1 MPITVLYLFHSP
13 ESKSCGGVQSRASP
27 LFCLGRAR
35 KRLVSG
41 IPVQSRKPPP
51 GPPFGRRLRV
61 LPLGEWRQT
70 SPKNIPGPSISPTP
84 GITHPR
90 VRRAKR
96 ERCQN
101 DPKREDCSPL
111 RVWVTG
117 SMGNRVFVQPGH
129 LQPCLRATGLRE
141 KCCSEN
147 PGTPGSPPGKNTV

>member
-61 LPLGEWRQT
+61 SPLGASGEA
-70 SPKNIPGPSISPTP
+70 SPQKYSRAINLPHTRD
-84 GITHPR
+84 HPPQSAKSKKR
-90 VRRAKR
+90 AVSERPKKRRLFSSA
-96 ERCQN
+96 
-101 DPKREDCSPL
+101 
-111 RVWVTG
+111 G
-117 SMGNRVFVQPGH
+117 MGDRIDGQPGF
-129 LQPCLRATGLRE
+129 RATGTLA
-141 KCCSEN
+141 
-147 PGTPGSPPGKNTV
+147 TVSSCNRIT